1 MSILNPD
8 PNQIINRITADVDN
22 MIRQRIREYC
32 TYDDQKDIWGE
43 LWTIADPSL
52 KISVVD
58 KDEKGWYIETTGL
71 VWMSSPDLDKVKSFY
86 DYLLSKGCKIDKQKG
101 FLIEDAGIYFR
112 WHKHHGALDVNHT
125 PNFESTEGLPDE
137 LDRLYLSYSC
147 EKSRSLVICNQIN
160 VIVFSAVVGVKI
172 SGNGCKNAII
182 SPFYSCGNIAVPD
195 WVKIH
200 RPKDY
205 TEYEHLIEKILG
217 S

>member
-1 MSILNPD
+1 M
-8 PNQIINRITADVDN
+8 
-22 MIRQRIREYC
+22 
-32 TYDDQKDIWGE
+32 
-43 LWTIADPSL
+43 
-52 KISVVD
+52 VD

-112 WHKHHGALDVNHT
+112 WRKHHGALDVNHT

-137 LDRLYLSYSC
+137 LDRLYLSCSC

-182 SPFYSCGNIAVPD
+182 SPFYSCGNITVPD
-195 WVKIH
+195 RVKIH

-217 S
+217 H

>member
-8 PNQIINRITADVDN
+8 PNQIMNRITADVDD

-101 FLIEDAGIYFR
+101 FLIEDIGIYFR
-112 WHKHHGALDVNHT
+112 WRKHEGRITVLDI
-125 PNFESTEGLPDE
+125 PDFSSTEGLPEE
-137 LDRLYLSYSC
+137 LEHLHLRSCCRKNGRFIVHNKIKLMELSAI
-147 EKSRSLVICNQIN
+147 KDT
-160 VIVFSAVVGVKI
+160 KI
-172 SGNGCKNAII
+172 SGSGCKNIVIDPAGPCNGIVA
-182 SPFYSCGNIAVPD
+182 PNG
-195 WVKIH
+195 VKIH
-200 RPKDY
+200 RPLEWQ
-205 TEYEHLIEKILG
+205 EYRDLIEYIKTH
-217 S
+217 